1 MSGMIT
7 KAGGR
12 KFILQG
18 RADPQA
24 AYDAVG
30 MDLARASET
39 VGQILAWA
47 QENLDR
53 DERQVLSEGL
63 LGHAESRRD
72 KEKPNPKGISEE
84 QARKKKKVLDFLQ
97 ARLTPQE
104 LSAVAKILDE
114 TEAVNSSVSPVG
126 MSEDA
131 RIRWT
136 SAGHYAAYHNAL
148 NMRAA
153 EERERQDALERRWR
167 EQRIKAAAE
176 EDFRKRYPNAPKI
189 LGRSD
194 EDYDAEGDKKKIASD
209 SASFYARFPDAKLIG
224 HV

>member
-7 KAGGR
+7 KAGPK

-18 RADPQA
+18 RADPTA

-30 MDLARASET
+30 KDRAYGSET

-47 QENLDR
+47 RENLDR
-53 DERQVLSEGL
+53 DERQVLSERL
-63 LGHAESRRD
+63 LGHDESRRD
-72 KEKPNPKGISEE
+72 KEKPFSEE
-84 QARKKKKVLDFLQ
+84 QAKKKKKVLDFLQ

-114 TEAVNSSVSPVG
+114 ADAVNPSGIQPSVSPVG

-136 SAGHYAAYHNAL
+136 SAGHYAAHHNAL

-167 EQRIKAAAE
+167 EQRMKAAAE
-176 EDFRKRYPNAPKI
+176 EDFRKRYPNTPRI
-189 LGRSD
+189 LGHN
-194 EDYDAEGDKKKIASD
+194 DADRDKKKIASD

>member
-7 KAGGR
+7 KAGPK

-18 RADPQA
+18 REDPTA

-30 MDLARASET
+30 KDRAYGSET

-53 DERQVLSEGL
+53 DERHVLSERM
-63 LGHAESRRD
+63 LGQDAAPSPM
-72 KEKPNPKGISEE
+72 KT
-84 QARKKKKVLDFLQ
+84 KKILDFLE

-104 LSAVAKILDE
+104 LAAVAKIL
-114 TEAVNSSVSPVG
+114 EAAEAPEQEQEPAL
-126 MSEDA
+126 SEDA

-136 SAGHYAAYHNAL
+136 SAGHYAAHHHAL
-148 NMRAA
+148 AARAT
-153 EERERQDALERRWR
+153 EERERQEKVERKWR
-167 EQRIKAAAE
+167 EYRMKAAAE
-176 EDFRKRYPNAPKI
+176 EDFRKRYPDAPKVLDVVNAPSSKPI
-189 LGRSD
+189 GD
-194 EDYDAEGDKKKIASD
+194 GGAE
-209 SASFYARFPDAKLIG
+209 FYQRFPEAKRIG

>member
-1 MSGMIT
+1 MSRMIT
-7 KAGGR
+7 VVGGR
-12 KFILQG
+12 KFVLQG

-47 QENLDR
+47 RENLDR

-63 LGHAESRRD
+63 LGHDESRRD
-72 KEKPNPKGISEE
+72 KEKPFSEE
-84 QARKKKKVLDFLQ
+84 QAKKKKKVLDFLQ

-114 TEAVNSSVSPVG
+114 AEAISQPSVSPVG

-136 SAGHYAAYHNAL
+136 SAGHYAAHHNAL

-167 EQRIKAAAE
+167 EQRMKAAAE

-189 LGRSD
+189 LGHN
-194 EDYDAEGDKKKIASD
+194 DADSDKKNIASD